1 LFKKSLIII
10 LALSAFFISSVS
22 MAQYDASSAVSLSVN
37 GSSSGAMDD
46 THGEYWWK
54 VTLPADGVLY
64 VTTTSTTTEHEID
77 LYMYDGDGTTNI
89 AGYDIGAGVLE
100 QTHRNDLKQGT
111 YYIRAY
117 RWKGV
122 GSYTISSQFTA
133 SHLSNDSESNDTPE
147 SAIIL
152 APGQSKTGHL
162 GYYSLGV
169 TEAVDWYAV
178 TVTSD
183 GSLTV
188 ASESDST
195 LEMDLYMFDQDKVTN
210 IAGYSIGSGIYEKT
224 RYVNL
229 TPGTYYIRAN
239 RWTGYGSYT
248 ISAVEQPTSLA
259 NDLENNDTAESAVS
273 LFPGQS
279 KTGHLGFY
287 GNKVTETVDW
297 YSVTVPSDGHLI
309 VSTVSDSTLEMDL
322 YLFDQDKVTN
332 IAGYSIGA
340 GIYEKTQYVNLT
352 AGTYYVRANHWT
364 GYGSYTISAVFN
376 PAKLANDAEN
386 NDVPEAAV
394 SLANG
399 QSKTGHLGFYGN
411 KFTDTIDWYSV
422 TVPSDGSLSVSTV
435 SDSTLEM
442 DLYMFDQ
449 DKAVNIA
456 GYSIGAGINE
466 RTQFVNLTPGT
477 YYVRANHWTGYGNYT
492 ITSHFIPAKY
502 TNDSEMNDTIATA
515 ASAPIAATRTGHL
528 GFYNKGA
535 NDPRDFYVFTVTTA
549 MDSLFVRTLSDSTLE
564 ADIYIYNSS
573 EANIGVGGSYGVNE
587 IAGITGVKPGTYY
600 FQISRWTGYGSY
612 SFIISGS
619 SATMPVVQN
628 PGSFA
633 GTVKDSKSGSIIQG
647 AVISVVPGNFSVVS
661 DGSGAFAL
669 TGLAPG
675 DYTVT
680 ATYPDYEINT
690 LQISVSQDALTS
702 ADLVMVPVVLA
713 VEGTPHIFRVNPA
726 YPNPFN
732 PTTTIEYE
740 IPKSC
745 RVSLVVYDVLGRQI
759 RVLNND
765 SMSPGIHHSVWDGR
779 DDRGNITGSGV
790 YIYKLQAG
798 SNVSVGKMTFVR

>member
-1 LFKKSLIII
+1 MFKKTLITI

-22 MAQYDASSAVSLSVN
+22 MAQYDASSAVSLSAN
-37 GSSSGAMDD
+37 GSSTGVMNDA
-46 THGEYWWK
+46 HGEYWWK
-54 VTLPADGVLY
+54 VSIPSDGILI
-64 VTTTSTTTEHEID
+64 VTTTSAATDHEID
-77 LYMYDGDGTTNI
+77 LYMYDEDGTTNI
-89 AGYDIGAGVLE
+89 AGYDIGSGVIE

-111 YYIRAY
+111 YYIKAT
-117 RWKGV
+117 RWRGT
-122 GSYTISSQFTA
+122 GSYGISSQFIA
-133 SHLSNDSESNDTPE
+133 SHLSNDSEPNDIPE
-147 SAIIL
+147 SSNIL
-152 APGQSKTGHL
+152 TPGQSKTGHL
-162 GYYSLGV
+162 GYYNQGISD
-169 TEAVDWYAV
+169 TVDWYAV

-188 ASESDST
+188 SSESDST
-195 LEMDLYMFDQDKVTN
+195 LEMDLYMFDQDKITNIAGYIIGSGIYEKTQFVNLTPGTYYIRANRWTGYGSYTISAVQKPTGLANDSENNDNVESAVTLSPGQSKTGHLGFYGNGFTDTVEWYSVMIPSDGHLIVSTVSDSTLEADLYMFDQDKVTN

-224 RYVNL
+224 QYVNL
-229 TPGTYYIRAN
+229 VAGIYYVRAN

-248 ISAVEQPTSLA
+248 VSAEFIPAKLA
-259 NDLENNDTAESAVS
+259 NDSEINNTAESAVS
-273 LFPGQS
+273 LSLGQS

-287 GNKVTETVDW
+287 GDGFTDTLDW
-297 YSVTVPSDGHLI
+297 YAVTVPSDG
-309 VSTVSDSTLEMDL
+309 
-322 YLFDQDKVTN
+322 
-332 IAGYSIGA
+332 
-340 GIYEKTQYVNLT
+340 NL
-352 AGTYYVRANHWT
+352 A
-364 GYGSYTISAVFN
+364 
-376 PAKLANDAEN
+376 
-386 NDVPEAAV
+386 
-394 SLANG
+394 
-399 QSKTGHLGFYGN
+399 
-411 KFTDTIDWYSV
+411 
-422 TVPSDGSLSVSTV
+422 VSTV

-449 DKAVNIA
+449 DKATNIA
-456 GYSIGAGINE
+456 GYSIGSGINE

-477 YYVRANHWTGYGNYT
+477 YYIRANHWTGYGSYT
-492 ITSHFIPAKY
+492 VSSQFIPAKY
-502 TNDSEMNDTIATA
+502 TNDAESNDTIATA
-515 ASAPIAATRTGHL
+515 ASAPLGATRTGHL

-535 NDPRDFYVFTVTTA
+535 TDPRDFYAFTVSTA

-564 ADIYIYNSS
+564 ADIYIYDSS
-573 EANIGVGGSYGVNE
+573 ENNIGVGGVYGVNE

-628 PGSFA
+628 PGSIT
-633 GTVKDSKSGSIIQG
+633 GIVKDSKTSAIIQG
-647 AVISVVPGNFSVVS
+647 AIINVVPGNFSVIS
-661 DGSGAFAL
+661 DGNGAYSI

-675 DYTVT
+675 DYTIT

-690 LQISVSQDALTS
+690 VQVFVAQDAQTF
-702 ADLVMVPVVLA
+702 ADLVMVQA
-713 VEGTPHIFRVNPA
+713 VIAVKETPHVFRVNPP

-745 RVSLVVYDVLGRQI
+745 RVSLVVYDILGRQI

-765 SMSPGIHHSVWDGR
+765 GMSPGVHHSVWDGR